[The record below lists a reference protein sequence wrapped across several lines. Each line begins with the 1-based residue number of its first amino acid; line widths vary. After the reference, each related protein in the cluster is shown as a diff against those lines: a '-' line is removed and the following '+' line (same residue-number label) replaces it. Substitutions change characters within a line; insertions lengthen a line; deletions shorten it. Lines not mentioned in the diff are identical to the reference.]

1 MPVVLVEKESPQ
13 ISVVTL
19 NRPERRNAL
28 TLELLTQLCAAVN
41 VTSEQLE
48 QRVLILRGAGAAF
61 CTGLDLKEAADQSR
75 AHATAEMV
83 AKTLI
88 TISQTR
94 LVTIAAVHGAA
105 VAGGAGIMSACDFVV
120 AAEGTKIGY
129 PEVRRGLV
137 AGLVMTFLRRQVGE
151 RHIRELLFSGELI
164 DAARARELGLVN
176 RVVARNE
183 VIAEAQKFAAAVL
196 QGAPDALTQ
205 TKRLVEEL
213 WWHSVKEDVDLAL
226 KYHMQARESDEA
238 REGIAA
244 FNEKRK
250 TNWDTG
256 L

>member
-1 MPVVLVEKESPQ
+1 MPVVLIEKQTPQ
-13 ISVVTL
+13 ITVLTL

-28 TLELLTQLCAAVN
+28 TIELLTELTAEIEVVAAD
-41 VTSEQLE
+41 EQ

-61 CTGLDLKEAADQSR
+61 CTGLDLKEAADPKK

-88 TISQTR
+88 TLSQTR
-94 LVTIAAVHGAA
+94 LITIAAVHGAA

-120 AAEGTKIGY
+120 AAERTRIGY

-151 RHIRELLFSGELI
+151 RNMRELLFGSELI
-164 DAARARELGLVN
+164 DAQRAREIGLVN
-176 RVVARNE
+176 RVTAQGE
-183 VIAEAQKFAAAVL
+183 LMSKAQKFADSVL
-196 QGAPDALTQ
+196 QGAPGAVAQ
-205 TKRLVEEL
+205 TKKLIEEL
-213 WWHSVKEDVDLAL
+213 WSSSVKEDVDLAL
-226 KYHMQARESDEA
+226 KYHLQARESDEA

-250 TNWDTG
+250 PKWAM
-256 L
+256 